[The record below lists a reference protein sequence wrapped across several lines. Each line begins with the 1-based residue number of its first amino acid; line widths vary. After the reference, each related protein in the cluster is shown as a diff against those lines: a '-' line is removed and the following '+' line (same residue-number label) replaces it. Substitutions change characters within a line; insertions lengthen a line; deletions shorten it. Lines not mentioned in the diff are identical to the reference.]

1 MKHVLMIILSVIL
14 ATALYIPCRK
24 YAVEERGNK
33 AYGGE
38 ILIPAAVMIGAV
50 CLICNDE
57 EKEDK

>member
-1 MKHVLMIILSVIL
+1 MKHVVTIILSLII

-24 YAVEERGNK
+24 CAIAERGNK
-33 AYGGE
+33 SYGGE

-57 EKEDK
+57 EKEDE